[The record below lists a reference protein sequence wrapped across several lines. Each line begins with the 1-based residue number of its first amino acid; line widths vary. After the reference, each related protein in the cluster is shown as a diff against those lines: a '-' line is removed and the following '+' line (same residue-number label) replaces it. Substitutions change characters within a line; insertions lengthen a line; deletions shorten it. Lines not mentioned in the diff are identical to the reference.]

1 MKLRFFSLVLTSLFF
16 TSSLFAA
23 GEMTI
28 KVQLSPAGSFDAKS
42 TQVEGFAQKT
52 ATGVTASNVKI
63 NMKVLETG
71 VSLRD
76 KHLKEKLMTEQFQF
90 ATLEKAIGK
99 DNKGQAI
106 INVKGIKQKVTGTYK
121 IEGQNL
127 KAEFKTKLSLFKI
140 DKVRYMGVGVA
151 DEVTVLVT
159 LPIQ

>member
-1 MKLRFFSLVLTSLFF
+1 MKLRSAFIFLAIFNIAQFS
-16 TSSLFAA
+16 FAA

-63 NMKVLETG
+63 NMKALETG

-76 KHLKEKLMTEQFQF
+76 KHLKEKLMTDKFQF
-90 ATLEKAIGK
+90 ATLEKAVGK
-99 DNKGQAI
+99 DDKGQAI
-106 INVKGIKQKVTGTYK
+106 INVKGIKQKVSGTYK
-121 IEGQNL
+121 IEGNTL
-127 KAEFKTKLSLFKI
+127 KAEFKTKLSLFQI